1 MVACLKIRFLLS
13 IIHVVF
19 MDDWRDHFLLKE
31 RKAPP
36 YDQPAPLESYPKVAV
51 LIPCFNEGDNAEETI
66 THALKLIILILK

>member
-19 MDDWRDHFLLKE
+19 MDDWRDHFYWKE
-31 RKAPP
+31 RQAPP

-51 LIPCFNEGDNAEETI
+51 LIPCFNEGIMQKKPLAM
-66 THALKLIILILK
+66 H